1 MSDFWARRKA
11 AVAAETKAQDIALL
25 EAERAEVEAT
35 QAERT
40 DEELLEELGLP
51 DPDTLDTSAELRAFL
66 LPSIPR
72 RLKTRALRRM
82 WRTNP
87 VLANLDGLVDY
98 AEDYTDAAMVPDVLT
113 TSYQVGRGL
122 TRHVEELARQAAN
135 ARTDTTEAATAADA
149 LDADALDADAP
160 AAGAPAGRDAPEG
173 ATATA
178 EPALAQDEDGAIPAA
193 TDPEIAA
200 DMPARRRIRI
210 TFSDPAGETA

>member
-1 MSDFWARRKA
+1 MTDFWARRKA
-11 AVAAETKAQDIALL
+11 AVAAEAKAEDAALL
-25 EAERAEVEAT
+25 EAERVAVEAT
-35 QAERT
+35 QADKT
-40 DEELLEELGLP
+40 DAELLADLGLP
-51 DPDTLDTSAELRAFL
+51 DPDTLDSNADLRAFL
-66 LPSIPR
+66 LPDIPR

-135 ARTDTTEAATAADA
+135 GREATPEAEPEAATAADVP
-149 LDADALDADAP
+149 DPDAP
-160 AAGAPAGRDAPEG
+160 EGRACPEG

-178 EPALAQDEDGAIPAA
+178 EPALAQDEDGAIPDTSVDTASE
-193 TDPEIAA
+193 PGIY
-200 DMPARRRIRI
+200 MPARRRIRI
-210 TFSDPAGETA
+210 TFADPAGETA